1 MSKNCNIFIIAGE
14 SSGDLHGS
22 FLMSSLKKINP
33 NIKFDGIGG
42 EMMENQGLK
51 SLFPI
56 EKLSVMGFTE
66 IIKHLPFFLSVKK
79 KVMTSVLRKEYK
91 HIILIDYPGFNLN
104 ILPSLSM
111 KTNADITYFICP
123 QIWAWKEGR
132 INLLKK
138 YVKNKIVIFPFEKNW
153 YKERNLDVFFPGHP
167 IIDEWEPVNKSNFL
181 KKHNLT
187 LKNPIITLY
196 PGSREQEFSKH
207 FLLFLNSVRIVKQ
220 KIMDIQVI
228 LGCAKTI
235 NLEPYENLLP
245 DWLKIEKED
254 PQSALEIA
262 DNAII
267 ASGTSTLEAA
277 VYGTPGVIVY
287 RLSTLSW
294 WLSKLFVKVRYAGMV
309 NLIANEEIM
318 PEFLQEKANP
328 VNISNEI
335 LSLIQNKEKY
345 KRKLDKLNEV
355 KTSLGNKGV
364 FKRIAFQIL
373 ANN

>member
-1 MSKNCNIFIIAGE
+1 
-14 SSGDLHGS
+14 
-22 FLMSSLKKINP
+22 
-33 NIKFDGIGG
+33 
-42 EMMENQGLK
+42 
-51 SLFPI
+51 
-56 EKLSVMGFTE
+56 
-66 IIKHLPFFLSVKK
+66 
-79 KVMTSVLRKEYK
+79 
-91 HIILIDYPGFNLN
+91 
-104 ILPSLSM
+104 
-111 KTNADITYFICP
+111 
-123 QIWAWKEGR
+123 
-132 INLLKK
+132 
-138 YVKNKIVIFPFEKNW
+138 
-153 YKERNLDVFFPGHP
+153 
-167 IIDEWEPVNKSNFL
+167 
-181 KKHNLT
+181 
-187 LKNPIITLY
+187 
-196 PGSREQEFSKH
+196 
-207 FLLFLNSVRIVKQ
+207 
-220 KIMDIQVI
+220 MDIQVI